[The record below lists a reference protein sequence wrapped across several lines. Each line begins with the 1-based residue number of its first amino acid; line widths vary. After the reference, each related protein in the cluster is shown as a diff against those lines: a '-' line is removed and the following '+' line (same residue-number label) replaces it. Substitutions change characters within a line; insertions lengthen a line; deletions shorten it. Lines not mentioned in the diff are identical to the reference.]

1 MDPERPGPRPGA
13 LSDLEAKLLAAAVG
27 KRLFQRPAE
36 PVQLGRYRLLG
47 RLGQG
52 GMSVVFRAQDP
63 QLRREVAVK
72 LLHSP
77 RGQPDPEQLARLR
90 REAHALGRLSHPN
103 VVQVFEIGEA
113 DGQTFVV
120 MELVRGTTLR
130 EWLRE
135 RPREPAEIVEM
146 LAQAGRGLA
155 AAHAAG
161 IIHRDFKPEN
171 VLVGADG
178 RARVVDFGLAR
189 ANPGAPAETA
199 TGSLEAPLTKSGT
212 VLGTPA
218 FMAPEQLQDPGRA
231 DARSDQFSFCV
242 MAHEALYGERP
253 FEDLAAV
260 AAGTLRPPPAG
271 TKVPATLREPLLHG
285 LRRDPAERW
294 PTMDAL
300 LAALA
305 LPETAARPARRR
317 WWLAG
322 AGALAVLAIAGL
334 AVPAWSNWREAE
346 AAERALA
353 AVEQQLAGLL
363 ADGAS
368 AAGPLVL
375 ANVADAQA
383 GRAWARWARLLEQ
396 SQDAAAREA
405 WAHAYV
411 FAGGQVQARNEAL
424 LGLARAVGGRREGGT
439 AGESGP
445 GRTGRSTATRDGAQ
459 NPTDA
464 PATTRDGAHGSTG
477 APAAPHAGG
486 QAPAGTPA
494 VARDGAQGL
503 VGSPATMR
511 DAANGLADSPATA
524 RDGAHG
530 RADAPAT
537 ARDGAHGLTDSPAT
551 TRDGAQGPI
560 TAPTSTRD
568 GAHGPPGSPAA
579 MRGGV
584 RRGARSGSVARE
596 AARVLALIAAEAP
609 ELSSAPELGPLRAA
623 ASPADTAVTPPAS
636 RDGEVPDREKAGIGP
651 ADSAAQLEQRLVDAE
666 VPREVVAL
674 ARAGLLD
681 LSAATLLTLAGRAE
695 PPTRARWR
703 LAASALVAATGDDA
717 RALTLVVAAAAEPSV
732 RDAALAEQA
741 ALLLRAG
748 RIEEATRVLATRL
761 AEVTP
766 EPRPEAEAL
775 RDRLAALLAART
787 RLSLQ
792 FGDTDPWTAVAPA
805 ALRSDPLDRA
815 LIVDSE
821 GGLLAAWSLVQRA
834 DRLLVELA
842 LEPSALAP
850 DGMFVVRV
858 AGAETAVQL
867 ELRVAA
873 GHESPVLEL
882 RCAASISE
890 PTTHADVDAVTRA
903 ADDEARTT
911 GAAEG
916 PSSAT
921 AKDPGRAAADD
932 EARTAGAAEGSASPE
947 TAKDP
952 ARATTPDR
960 APREDASLATVAS
973 LGPVRGDGTHAPLR
987 LQLDVAADALTC
999 RVLDAG
1005 RWPALR
1011 EQVTLPDRW
1020 VPGPLALELRGG
1032 EARMRV
1038 RLTEL
1043 EVLGAVP
1050 ATVEPPSP
1058 LARAAARLVDGDP
1071 EAAAAI
1077 LADLTSPRAR
1087 LWQALAAI
1095 QLARWQIAGASLER
1109 VLTDESGLAELQRW
1123 LRADPAGLAPAL
1135 RHLLGEPRW
1144 LDLFARAWQRELDAP
1159 QLAPDVVRLVL
1170 AELAGLDA
1178 RCGGAHA
1185 CAALHQAHGRALVQI
1200 GEPVRARRAFEA
1212 ALAAAPED
1220 ADGRALA
1227 RQLVLDL
1234 ALVGSP

>member
-178 RARVVDFGLAR
+178 RPRVVDFGLAR

-271 TKVPATLREPLLHG
+271 TKVPAPLREPLLRG

-322 AGALAVLAIAGL
+322 AGALAAVAIAGL
-334 AVPAWSNWREAE
+334 AVPAWSNRREAE

-363 ADGAS
+363 ADGAA

-396 SQDAAAREA
+396 AQDAAAREA

-411 FAGGQVQARNEAL
+411 FASGEGQTRNEAL
-424 LGLARAVGGRREGGT
+424 LGLARAVV
-439 AGESGP
+439 A
-445 GRTGRSTATRDGAQ
+445 
-459 NPTDA
+459 
-464 PATTRDGAHGSTG
+464 TRDGAHG
-477 APAAPHAGG
+477 
-486 QAPAGTPA
+486 
-494 VARDGAQGL
+494 
-503 VGSPATMR
+503 
-511 DAANGLADSPATA
+511 LADSPVA
-524 RDGAHG
+524 
-530 RADAPAT
+530 
-537 ARDGAHGLTDSPAT
+537 

-568 GAHGPPGSPAA
+568 GAHGLPDSPAPT
-579 MRGGV
+579 RGGV

-623 ASPADTAVTPPAS
+623 ASPADAAVAPPAS
-636 RDGEVPDREKAGIGP
+636 RPAGARDGEVPDREKSSIGP

-681 LSAATLLTLAGRAE
+681 LSAATLLTLADRAE

-732 RDAALAEQA
+732 RDAALAEQV

-787 RLSLQ
+787 RLSLR
-792 FGDTDPWTAVAPA
+792 FGDTDPWTAVTPA
-805 ALRSDPLDRA
+805 ALRSDPLDRT
-815 LIVDSE
+815 LVVDSE
-821 GGLLAAWSLVQRA
+821 GGLLAAWSLAQRP

-850 DGMFVVRV
+850 GGMFVVRV
-858 AGAETAVQL
+858 AGAETAAQL
-867 ELRVAA
+867 ELHVAA
-873 GHESPVLEL
+873 GHESSVLEL
-882 RCAASISE
+882 RCAASIAE
-890 PTTHADVDAVTRA
+890 PTHAEDDAVTRA

-916 PSSAT
+916 SASPAIAKDPARTAADDEARTTGAAEGSASPAT
-921 AKDPGRAAADD
+921 AKDPARAAADD
-932 EARTAGAAEGSASPE
+932 EARTTGAAESSTSSAA
-947 TAKDP
+947 AKDP
-952 ARATTPDR
+952 ARTAADATTPER
-960 APREDASLATVAS
+960 ATLENASLATVAS
-973 LGPVRGDGTHAPLR
+973 LGPVRADGTHVPLR
-987 LQLDVAADALTC
+987 LQLDVEADALTC

-1011 EQVTLPDRW
+1011 EQVALPGHW

-1058 LARAAARLVDGDP
+1058 QARAAARLVDGDP

-1077 LADLTSPRAR
+1077 LADLTSSRAR

-1095 QLARWQIAGASLER
+1095 RLARWRLAGASLER
-1109 VLTDESGLAELQRW
+1109 VLADEAGLAALERW

-1178 RCGGAHA
+1178 RCGGARA
-1185 CAALHQAHGRALVQI
+1185 CAALHRAHGRALVQI

>member
-13 LSDLEAKLLAAAVG
+13 LSDLEARLLAAAVG

-120 MELVRGTTLR
+120 MELVRGTTLC

-135 RPREPAEIVEM
+135 RPREPAEIVEV

-231 DARSDQFSFCV
+231 EARSDQFSFCV

-260 AAGTLRPPPAG
+260 AAGTLRAPPAG
-271 TKVPATLREPLLHG
+271 TKVPATLREPLLRG

-305 LPETAARPARRR
+305 LPETAGRPARRR

-322 AGALAVLAIAGL
+322 AGAVAALAIAGL
-334 AVPAWSNWREAE
+334 AVPAWSSWREAA
-346 AAERALA
+346 AAERTLA

-363 ADGAS
+363 ADGA
-368 AAGPLVL
+368 AASGPLVL
-375 ANVADAQA
+375 ASVADAQA

-396 SQDAAAREA
+396 AQEAAAREA
-405 WAHAYV
+405 WAHAFV
-411 FAGGQVQARNEAL
+411 FAEGEVQARDEAL
-424 LGLARAVGGRREGGT
+424 LGLARAAAERREG
-439 AGESGP
+439 
-445 GRTGRSTATRDGAQ
+445 R
-459 NPTDA
+459 
-464 PATTRDGAHGSTG
+464 
-477 APAAPHAGG
+477 
-486 QAPAGTPA
+486 
-494 VARDGAQGL
+494 
-503 VGSPATMR
+503 
-511 DAANGLADSPATA
+511 TA
-524 RDGAHG
+524 RDGGPRRPDSGHNPAG
-530 RADAPAT
+530 APAT
-537 ARDGAHGLTDSPAT
+537 ARDGAHGSAEAFAATRDSAHNPSDAPAT
-551 TRDGAQGPI
+551 TRDSAHGPI
-560 TAPTSTRD
+560 GAPDAARGGAHRPSDAPAITGDGAHGPIGALDAMRDGAHELATAPVATRD
-568 GAHGPPGSPAA
+568 GAHPPPDSPAGTRSGA
-579 MRGGV
+579 
-584 RRGARSGSVARE
+584 RRGPRSGGGARE
-596 AARVLALIAAEAP
+596 AARVLALITAEAP

-623 ASPADTAVTPPAS
+623 AAVSPPAS
-636 RDGEVPDREKAGIGP
+636 RPAGARDGGAPDRETAGLGP
-651 ADSAAQLEQRLVDAE
+651 TDPAPLEQRLGDAG
-666 VPREVVAL
+666 VPRGVIAL

-681 LSAATLLTLAGRAE
+681 LSAATLLTLAGRAD

-717 RALTLVVAAAAEPSV
+717 RALALAVTAAAEPSV

-741 ALLLRAG
+741 SLLLRAG
-748 RIEEATRVLATRL
+748 RVEEAARVLATRL
-761 AEVTP
+761 AEATP
-766 EPRPEAEAL
+766 EARPEVEAL

-787 RLSLQ
+787 RLSLR

-805 ALRSDPLDRA
+805 ALRSDPLDRT
-815 LIVDSE
+815 LVVDSE
-821 GGLLAAWSLVQRA
+821 GGLLAAWSLAQRA

-850 DGMFVVRV
+850 GGVFVVRV
-858 AGAETAVQL
+858 AGAETAAQL
-867 ELRVAA
+867 ELHVAA
-873 GHESPVLEL
+873 DHESPALEL
-882 RCAASISE
+882 RCAASMSE
-890 PTTHADVDAVTRA
+890 PTAHADDAVARA
-903 ADDEARTT
+903 ADDGARTT
-911 GAAEG
+911 D
-916 PSSAT
+916 SA
-921 AKDPGRAAADD
+921 G
-932 EARTAGAAEGSASPE
+932 GSASPA
-947 TAKDP
+947 TAN
-952 ARATTPDR
+952 DR
-960 APREDASLATVAS
+960 ARGAADATPAGDATVAS
-973 LGPVRGDGTHAPLR
+973 LGPVRVDGTGVPLR

-999 RVLDAG
+999 RALDAG

-1011 EQVTLPDRW
+1011 EQVALPGRW

-1038 RLTEL
+1038 RLTAL

-1050 ATVEPPSP
+1050 ATVGPPSP

-1071 EAAAAI
+1071 GAAAEL
-1077 LADLTSPRAR
+1077 LAELTGPRAR

-1095 QLARWQIAGASLER
+1095 RQARWQIAGPSLER
-1109 VLTDESGLAELQRW
+1109 VLADESGLAALQRW
-1123 LRADPAGLAPAL
+1123 LRADPVGLAPAL
-1135 RHLLGEPRW
+1135 RHLLGEPRF
-1144 LDLFARAWQRELDAP
+1144 LDLFARAWQRELDAL
-1159 QLAPDVVRLVL
+1159 QLAPEVVRLVL
-1170 AELAGLDA
+1170 AEFAGLDA
-1178 RCGGAHA
+1178 RCDGAQA
-1185 CAALHQAHGRALVQI
+1185 CAALHRVHGRALVQI

-1220 ADGRALA
+1220 AEGRALA
-1227 RQLVLDL
+1227 RRLVLDL